1 MRAANERSSRDYSRE
16 AEATRQRITRTV
28 DELTDRLTVG
38 QVLDEVLGYAKGGGG
53 TMATALTRAARDN
66 PIPSLLVSAGCMM
79 FLSDRLGFP
88 RKSSSMK
95 MPSSANVARGP
106 SAALKQGATDAT
118 QFAEDGLTAA
128 AEQLGNIGRE
138 VRVGASKAAQAAGDT
153 VREYSTGLA
162 DEVSD
167 FAGQAQEQL
176 ETASQQL
183 IEQARRLIDEQPLLA
198 GAIGLAIGAGL
209 AAVIPKTDTERE
221 YLGDA
226 SQAVKEAATEFAE
239 QQYENA
245 KEVVGRVSEAAMNAA
260 DEEGLSET
268 AVKDFAKTAAD
279 KVTNVVKAAK
289 NEATSDNRGDHSR
302 SR

>member
-1 MRAANERSSRDYSRE
+1 MTAASERTSRDYSHE
-16 AEATRQRITRTV
+16 AEATRQRISRSV

-79 FLSDRLGFP
+79 FLSERLGFP
-88 RKSSSMK
+88 GRSTRMQMPGSNSMARK
-95 MPSSANVARGP
+95 P
-106 SAALKQGATDAT
+106 GASLNQSVNDVT
-118 QFAEDGLTAA
+118 QFAEDGLSSAG
-128 AEQLGNIGRE
+128 EQLGNIGRQ
-138 VRVGASKAAQAAGDT
+138 VRDGASKAARAAGDT
-153 VREYSTGLA
+153 VRDYSAGVA

-167 FAGQAQEQL
+167 LAGQAQEQL

-209 AAVIPKTDTERE
+209 AAVIPKTETEQE
-221 YLGDA
+221 YMGEA
-226 SQAVKEAATEFAE
+226 SQTVKEAATEFAE

-245 KEVVGRVSEAAMNAA
+245 KDVVGRVSEAAMNAA
-260 DEEGLSET
+260 DQEGLTGS
-268 AVKDFAKTAAD
+268 AVKDFAGTAAE
-279 KVTNVVKAAK
+279 KVNKVVKAAK
-289 NEATSDNRGDHSR
+289 DEATSDNPRR
-302 SR
+302 

>member
-1 MRAANERSSRDYSRE
+1 MRAASERSSRDYSHE
-16 AEATRQRITRTV
+16 AEATRQRISRSV

-79 FLSDRLGFP
+79 FLSERLGFP
-88 RKSSSMK
+88 GRSTGMK
-95 MPSSANVARGP
+95 MPSSPSKTGASFQRGVR
-106 SAALKQGATDAT
+106 DAT
-118 QFAEDGLTAA
+118 QFAEDGLSAA
-128 AEQLGNIGRE
+128 SEQVGEIGRQA
-138 VRVGASKAAQAAGDT
+138 RDRASNAAQAAGHT
-153 VREYSTGLA
+153 VRDYATGVA

-167 FAGQAQEQL
+167 LAGQAQEQF

-209 AAVIPKTDTERE
+209 AAVIPKTETEQE
-221 YLGDA
+221 YMGEA
-226 SQAVKEAATEFAE
+226 SQTVKAAATEFAE

-245 KEVVGRVSEAAMNAA
+245 KDVVGRVSEAAMNAA
-260 DEEGLSET
+260 DEEGLTGS
-268 AVKDFAKTAAD
+268 AVKDFSGTAAE
-279 KVTNVVKAAK
+279 KVNKVVKAAK
-289 NEATSDNRGDHSR
+289 DEATSNNPRR
-302 SR
+302 

>member
-1 MRAANERSSRDYSRE
+1 MRAANEWSSRDYSHE
-16 AEATRQRITRTV
+16 AETTRRRISRSV

-79 FLSDRLGFP
+79 FLSERLGFP
-88 RKSSSMK
+88 SKSAGMK
-95 MPSSANVARGP
+95 MPSSTSKGASLQRGVR
-106 SAALKQGATDAT
+106 DAT
-118 QFAEDGLTAA
+118 QFAEDGLAA
-128 AEQLGNIGRE
+128 ASEQVGELGRQVRE
-138 VRVGASKAAQAAGDT
+138 GASNAAQAAGHT
-153 VREYSTGLA
+153 VRDYATGVA

-167 FAGQAQEQL
+167 LAGQAQVQL

-209 AAVIPKTDTERE
+209 AAVIPKTETEEE
-221 YLGDA
+221 YLGEA
-226 SQAVKEAATEFAE
+226 SQTVKAAATEFAE

-260 DEEGLSET
+260 DQEGLTGS
-268 AVKDFAKTAAD
+268 AVKDFAGTAAE
-279 KVTNVVKAAK
+279 KVNKVVKAAK
-289 NEATSDNRGDHSR
+289 DEATSDNPRR
-302 SR
+302 